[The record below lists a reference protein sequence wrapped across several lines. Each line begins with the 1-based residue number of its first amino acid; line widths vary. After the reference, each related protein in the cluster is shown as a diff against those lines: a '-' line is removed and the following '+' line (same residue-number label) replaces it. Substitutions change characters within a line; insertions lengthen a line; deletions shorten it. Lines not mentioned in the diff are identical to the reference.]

1 MDNVGKMWIGLKSEI
16 VHAQRIGAQDLG
28 GFVDNVDNLF
38 SLGLS
43 LYIYMRMILM

>member
-1 MDNVGKMWIGLKSEI
+1 MWIKVWTTDLGVI

-38 SLGLS
+38 CLGLS